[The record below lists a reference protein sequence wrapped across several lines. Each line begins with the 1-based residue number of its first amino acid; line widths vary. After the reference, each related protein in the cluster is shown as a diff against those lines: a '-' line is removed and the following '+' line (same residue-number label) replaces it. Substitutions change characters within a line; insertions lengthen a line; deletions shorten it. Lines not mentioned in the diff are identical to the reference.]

1 MKNLVGYRS
10 EVRTVLSSKEKVLEA
25 TVSNSI
31 LDIDKKCNNEF
42 RIFIYLSSTHVLM
55 KTIVF
60 LSCTTHAFIK
70 GKKEG
75 KTSGSNLADLKNAN
89 SEYEFKGQDLKKK
102 LFFVLF
108 LFLFVNLKIFSLQS
122 IRRRFFW
129 I

>member
-10 EVRTVLSSKEKVLEA
+10 VVRAVLSSKEKVLEA

-60 LSCTTHAFIK
+60 LSCTTHAFLK
-70 GKKEG
+70 AKKEG

-89 SEYEFKGQDLKKK
+89 SVYEFKVQDFKKNY
-102 LFFVLF
+102 F
-108 LFLFVNLKIFSLQS
+108 LCYFYF
-122 IRRRFFW
+122 
-129 I
+129 